1 LEVSVVDFFLPT
13 AHEQAYKERGV
24 LHCDIHIGN
33 IFIDEGDDDDDIF
46 PEAEGMLGDWG
57 HAQCSDIPPHH
68 HTIRK
73 PTELPRT
80 LFNHHHLIPE
90 YSNSDDEAW
99 MNFRAKA
106 SEKPAVWTSQHEKQ
120 KKKAPA
126 RPKSLTPS
134 DSQMSDATSTELKLT
149 ADDLYAAFNPWYHK
163 APKELLDRT
172 VSRQPLTQRY

>member
-1 LEVSVVDFFLPT
+1 LEVSVVDFFLLT

-24 LHCDIHIGN
+24 LHRDIHISN
-33 IFIDEGDDDDDIF
+33 IFIDEGGDDDDIF
-46 PEAEGMLGDWG
+46 PEAKGMLGDWG

-68 HTIRK
+68 R
-73 PTELPRT
+73 
-80 LFNHHHLIPE
+80 
-90 YSNSDDEAW
+90 

-106 SEKPAVWTSQHEKQ
+106 SEKPAVRTSQHEKQ

-126 RPKSLTPS
+126 RPKSPTPS
-134 DSQMSDATSTELKLT
+134 DSQMSDATSTKLKLT
-149 ADDLYAAFNPWYHK
+149 ADDLYAAFNPWYHE